1 VRTYSCCIWPGDPAE
16 ALAPLQSLSVLGSS
30 PDEAVRSSSS
40 LRRRS
45 HRNPETHGGHQD
57 DGRTF
62 PFDVLGAMPDLPHRQ
77 RLYTDAFEAGGR
89 AHPMRVPPRRSSDLR
104 LLALMADSVQ
114 EVNREIKAVPEA
126 VQKSSSESGP
136 NPPRSVEGVASF
148 NDLTST
154 LGA

>member
-1 VRTYSCCIWPGDPAE
+1 
-16 ALAPLQSLSVLGSS
+16 
-30 PDEAVRSSSS
+30 
-40 LRRRS
+40 
-45 HRNPETHGGHQD
+45 
-57 DGRTF
+57 
-62 PFDVLGAMPDLPHRQ
+62 MPDLPHRQ